1 MACVTSSPKS
11 QCYPGCLVFTLGLDS
26 VDGVIVLD
34 FRLLVL
40 RHLAFNSFQGSNSC
54 GASRKCCDKGR
65 HPKMQVTAC
74 RNGSGVRV
82 DFIAK
87 GP

>member
-1 MACVTSSPKS
+1 M
-11 QCYPGCLVFTLGLDS
+11 FTLGLDS
-26 VDGVIVLD
+26 VDGVVVLD

-40 RHLAFNSFQGSNSC
+40 RHPAFSSFQGSNNC
-54 GASRKCCDKGR
+54 GASSKCCDKER